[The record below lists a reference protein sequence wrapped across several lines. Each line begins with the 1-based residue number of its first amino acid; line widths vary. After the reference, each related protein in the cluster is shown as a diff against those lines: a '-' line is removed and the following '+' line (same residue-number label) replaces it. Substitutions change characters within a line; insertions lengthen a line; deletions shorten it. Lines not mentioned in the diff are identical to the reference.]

1 MILFNKP
8 PYVHGLYMFLLSL
21 MVNWGW
27 LFNYFTTLYKVF
39 NINPIEVF
47 SWCFSMQMTNIL
59 KGTVFRHQ
67 QTSAESILE
76 DFYVLVQII
85 LSYAYV
91 KVDWCTF

>member
-1 MILFNKP
+1 
-8 PYVHGLYMFLLSL
+8 
-21 MVNWGW
+21 
-27 LFNYFTTLYKVF
+27 
-39 NINPIEVF
+39 
-47 SWCFSMQMTNIL
+47 MQMTKIL

-91 KVDWCTF
+91 KVDWCTFWRLLLM